1 MMVEFMQ
8 MGVLVGGVLVLKL
21 ANQRKIFWLQVF
33 EKNCQIINSLY
44 DDYKESKELSKK
56 LKQLV

>member
-56 LKQLV
+56 IKQLV

>member
-33 EKNCQIINSLY
+33 ERNCQIINSLY

>member
-1 MMVEFMQ
+1 MVEFMQ

-33 EKNCQIINSLY
+33 ERNCQIASNLY
-44 DDYKESKELSKK
+44 QDYKESKELSKK